1 MIFFRAKEC
10 RHTHVDRD
18 VPGRAVGVVLRS
30 HSFILR
36 TRDSIALPR
45 LDVHCG
51 ATTAG
56 RERARR
62 LSVRREIG
70 CIALNQVDRDRL
82 ESTTL
87 EPKRGS

>member
-70 CIALNQVDRDRL
+70 WLPKPNDRDAS